1 MDPEIKDVY
10 FRRFVVPIVITLL
23 ILLGIA
29 VIIATPPGSTVN
41 FAAMNS
47 VFANVNKN
55 PSVG

>member
-29 VIIATPPGSTVN
+29 VIIATPPGSTVDW
-41 FAAMNS
+41 AAMSS
-47 VFANVNKN
+47 VFGNVNKN
-55 PSVG
+55 QLTG